1 MPSAPERR
9 VLDRPA
15 AEILRPAALW
25 VLPVAERAAALSA
38 EENPTDDR
46 VRAALAATRAFAEG
60 ARRGKELRTTAWA
73 AHKAASESP
82 VPAQKAAARAVSLA
96 ASVAY
101 MHLDLVD
108 ANQLKHVLGPVV
120 YTAHAFE
127 LQADGDETV
136 GTRILQ
142 QSSASVTDE
151 VRELVSSMPPLPQ
164 TRTRLSRLYATLDSL
179 IRLP

>member
-1 MPSAPERR
+1 
-9 VLDRPA
+9 
-15 AEILRPAALW
+15 
-25 VLPVAERAAALSA
+25 
-38 EENPTDDR
+38 
-46 VRAALAATRAFAEG
+46 
-60 ARRGKELRTTAWA
+60 
-73 AHKAASESP
+73 
-82 VPAQKAAARAVSLA
+82 
-96 ASVAY
+96 
-101 MHLDLVD
+101 MHPDLVD

-164 TRTRLSRLYATLDSL
+164 TRTRLSRLYATLVSL